1 MVRLVED
8 PVDGFLRIR
17 IDGVWV
23 APRVIYFRH
32 NGEWHP
38 INALR
43 VMRDGEWRAVFV
55 GNAQLQAV

>member
-17 IDGVWV
+17 IDDAWV
-23 APRVIYFRH
+23 APRAIYLRH

-38 INALR
+38 VNALNI
-43 VMRDGEWRAVFV
+43 MQNNEWRAVFV
-55 GNAQLQAV
+55 GTADRQGV